1 MRPPAEK
8 TVGRSIIEN
17 DNGQHVFCVLAA
29 FFLIVAFFDV
39 IIALTKKSR
48 VVSLYE
54 AIHSAESVREGGRFM
69 TLSDKL
75 YKILI
80 KGDSWKTIL
89 GGFWVTIQIS
99 LFALLLGTVVG
110 ALLCLLRTRKNPI
123 AKGFA
128 SVYIAIMRGTPVL
141 MLLLLL
147 YYGIFARAGLTPIT
161 VAVLTFA
168 LNVSAHV
175 AELLRSALEAADKG
189 QAEAARTLGFS
200 AWSTFRLVTLPQVL
214 RIAKPVYQSTIVNLI
229 QWTSVV
235 GYVTITDL
243 TRVINNTASRTMQ
256 PLLTIIIGMLIYLA
270 LSYIIFGLFALSD
283 KIKAKRRGAAV

>member
-1 MRPPAEK
+1 M
-8 TVGRSIIEN
+8 S
-17 DNGQHVFCVLAA
+17 
-29 FFLIVAFFDV
+29 
-39 IIALTKKSR
+39 
-48 VVSLYE
+48 
-54 AIHSAESVREGGRFM
+54 
-69 TLSDKL
+69 LSDKL

-89 GGFWVTIQIS
+89 GGLWVTIQIS
-99 LFALLLGTVVG
+99 ALALLLGTVLG
-110 ALLCLLRTRKNPI
+110 ALICLLRTRKNPLI
-123 AKGFA
+123 RGIA
-128 SVYIAIMRGTPVL
+128 SVYIAVLRGTPVL

-147 YYGIFARAGLTPIT
+147 YYGVLASAGIAPVM
-161 VAVLTFA
+161 VAVITFA

-175 AELLRSALEAADKG
+175 AELLRSALAAADKG

-200 AWSTFRLVTLPQVL
+200 AWSTFRLITLKQML
-214 RIAKPVYQSTIVNLI
+214 HIAKPVYQSTITNLI

-270 LSYIIFGLFALSD
+270 LSYIVFGLFYLSD
-283 KIKAKRRGAAV
+283 RIQQRKRGKAA